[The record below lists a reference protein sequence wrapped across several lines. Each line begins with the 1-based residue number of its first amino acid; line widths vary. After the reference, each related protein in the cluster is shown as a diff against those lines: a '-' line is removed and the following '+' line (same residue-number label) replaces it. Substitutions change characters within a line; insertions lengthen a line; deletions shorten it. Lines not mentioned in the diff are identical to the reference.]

1 MHIQSKL
8 FLQRLKRPS
17 GRLRSHPLLVPVVV
31 FLILLAVSGVGALT
45 FGRSVVKP
53 TNAHIV
59 ILYNDKTTQSIP
71 SRDKTVGDMIKRLGI
86 RVDPGDVV
94 EPAINTPIIQDNFH
108 VNIYRATPVTI
119 VDANKK
125 TATLSA
131 ASEPRTVA
139 QHAGVEVY
147 PEDKLLPA
155 SPDVAIRDGVIG
167 AELVVDRATP
177 ATINLYGTPVPIRTH
192 AKTVGDA
199 LKEKNVEVAVNDTV
213 TPALSTPITAG
224 MAIFV
229 VRNGTQIT
237 TSEEAIPMPVQTV
250 DDNSL
255 TSGTTVVRQVGSA
268 GKKVVTYQ
276 IKVENGIEVSRT
288 PIQEVIAV
296 PPVPQIVAVGTIAYS
311 GNLQQWLATLRNC
324 ESGGNYKTNTG
335 NGFYGAYQFMA
346 GTWDSLGTGYA
357 RADLAPPSVQDQA
370 IIKNTLRTSGLRTQ
384 NPGCYT
390 RYGLSNYPPANQ

>member
-1 MHIQSKL
+1 MSAIV
-8 FLQRLKRPS
+8 FF
-17 GRLRSHPLLVPVVV
+17 GLLV
-31 FLILLAVSGVGALT
+31 FSGVSALAL
-45 FGRSVVKP
+45 GNKVIQPPNS
-53 TNAHIV
+53 HIV

-94 EPAINTPIIQDNFH
+94 EPAVTTPIIQDNFH

-119 VDANKK
+119 VDSNKK

-131 ASEPRTVA
+131 ATEPRTVA
-139 QHAGVEVY
+139 KHAGVDIY
-147 PEDKLLPA
+147 PEDKLRPV
-155 SPDVAIRDGVIG
+155 SPDVAVKDGVIG
-167 AELVVDRATP
+167 EELVVDRATP
-177 ATINLYGTPVPIRTH
+177 ATINLYGTVVPIRTH
-192 AKTVGDA
+192 AKTVGEA
-199 LKEKNVEVAVNDTV
+199 LKDKNVEVAKGDTV
-213 TPALSTPITAG
+213 TPDLSTPLTAG
-224 MAIFV
+224 LPIFV
-229 VRNGTQIT
+229 IRNGTQIT

-250 DDNSL
+250 EDNSL
-255 TSGTTVVRQVGSA
+255 TSGTTVIRQAGAA

-276 IKVENGIEVSRT
+276 VKVENGVEVSRT
-288 PIQEVIAV
+288 AIQEVIAV

-311 GNLQQWLATLRNC
+311 GNLQQWLATLRKC